1 MKISEADT
9 AIDTLEQ
16 EHQITERDLN
26 TQIAQVQRSSQ
37 ELNVNVD
44 KLKADNRTIER
55 YANPTFA
62 TPDRYRVFP
71 GT

>member
-1 MKISEADT
+1 MKISEAGT

-26 TQIAQVQRSSQ
+26 AQIAQAQRSSQ

-44 KLKADNRTIER
+44 KLNADNRTIER
-55 YANPTFA
+55 YANQTFY
-62 TPDRYRVFP
+62 TPDR
-71 GT
+71 